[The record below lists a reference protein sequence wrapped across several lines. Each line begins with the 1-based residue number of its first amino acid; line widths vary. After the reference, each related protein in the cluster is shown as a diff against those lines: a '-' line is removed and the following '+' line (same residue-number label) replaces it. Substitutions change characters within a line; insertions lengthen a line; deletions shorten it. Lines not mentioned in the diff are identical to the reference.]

1 MPLKISRLFLEPFPY
16 MILFYQKHA
25 NKNNMRMMEPGA
37 DDNTFEALFRFRGG
51 TAEAKEEFT
60 FLRAMMRMH

>member
-1 MPLKISRLFLEPFPY
+1 MPLKIYR
-16 MILFYQKHA
+16 FYLTLPLYDLVLPKTRQ
-25 NKNNMRMMEPGA
+25 KNNMRMMEPGS
-37 DDNTFEALFRFRGG
+37 DENTFEALFRFRGG

>member
-1 MPLKISRLFLEPFPY
+1 
-16 MILFYQKHA
+16 
-25 NKNNMRMMEPGA
+25 MRMLMEPGS
-37 DDNTFEALFRFRGG
+37 DENTFEALFRFRGG

>member
-1 MPLKISRLFLEPFPY
+1 MPSKFSRFLLNPSLLDDLVLP
-16 MILFYQKHA
+16 
-25 NKNNMRMMEPGA
+25 KNNMRMMEPGS
-37 DDNTFEALFRFRGG
+37 DENTFEALFRFRGG

>member
-1 MPLKISRLFLEPFPY
+1 MANAIKNFLNPSLLDDLVLP
-16 MILFYQKHA
+16 
-25 NKNNMRMMEPGA
+25 KNNMRMMEPGS
-37 DDNTFEALFRFRGG
+37 DENTFEALFRFRGG